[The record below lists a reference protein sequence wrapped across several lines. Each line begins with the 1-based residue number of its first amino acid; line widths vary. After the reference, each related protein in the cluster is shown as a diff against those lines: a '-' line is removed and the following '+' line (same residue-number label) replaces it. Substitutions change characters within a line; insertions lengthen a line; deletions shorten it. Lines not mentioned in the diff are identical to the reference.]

1 MPILRGDDDGALLRV
16 LLGVIAADEV
26 DADEGITT
34 VATAYYR
41 LTGRQLVEED
51 VTRGRDHA
59 RANPSAWLDAARSL
73 ANELDAAGKAQLFT
87 AAFEVAVADGFV
99 LDEEDRLLST
109 LAAALGMTEHEYR
122 LSVEKLLPR

>member
-1 MPILRGDDDGALLRV
+1 MASLRGDDDGAVLRV

-26 DADEGITT
+26 DADEGIAT
-34 VATAYYR
+34 VASAYER
-41 LTGRQLVEED
+41 LTDRKLAADD

-59 RANPSAWLDAARSL
+59 RADPGAWLDAARAL
-73 ANELDAAGKAQLFT
+73 AQELDADGKAQLFA

-109 LAAALGMTEHEYR
+109 LAAALGMSDHEYR
-122 LSVEKLLPR
+122 VSVDKLMPR